1 MASPWPTRCSPL
13 QGDPFNFFVT
23 VDSACP
29 TCRGTGQ
36 VAQWSVDGITY
47 RLAEPLRQ
55 VLYPTDCPVK
65 ILNCTCMTF
74 GPVTVNPQEN

>member
-1 MASPWPTRCSPL
+1 M
-13 QGDPFNFFVT
+13 QGDPLNLFVA

-29 TCRGTGQ
+29 SCRGTGQ
-36 VAQWSVDGITY
+36 VAQWSADGITY

-65 ILNCTCMTF
+65 ILNCTCVQF
-74 GPVTVNPQEN
+74 GPLITSMREN

>member
-1 MASPWPTRCSPL
+1 MQNNLFNLLVAV
-13 QGDPFNFFVT
+13 DP
-23 VDSACP
+23 ACP

-36 VAQWSVDGITY
+36 VAQWSVDGVTY

-65 ILNCTCMTF
+65 LLNCTCVQL
-74 GPVTVNPQEN
+74 GPLTVSIWEN